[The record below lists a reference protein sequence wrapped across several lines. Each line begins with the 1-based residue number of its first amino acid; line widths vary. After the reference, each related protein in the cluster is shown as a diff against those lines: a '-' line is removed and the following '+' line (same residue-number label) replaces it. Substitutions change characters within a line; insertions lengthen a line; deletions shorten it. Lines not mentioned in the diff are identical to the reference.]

1 MNRRSFL
8 QRAFGGA
15 VVSLA
20 TARFGFPLVHV
31 KDMDSTPR
39 HFFTEVG
46 QGTIDFKKI
55 FAAAQKAGV
64 KQYFVEQDETPAS
77 PF

>member
-1 MNRRSFL
+1 
-8 QRAFGGA
+8 
-15 VVSLA
+15 
-20 TARFGFPLVHV
+20 
-31 KDMDSTPR
+31 MDSTPR
-39 HFFTEVG
+39 HSFTEVG

-77 PF
+77 PFSSIELSINYLRRLEF